1 MLYPLISLFLFF
13 QTIATPASLSQE
25 DCEICQEEFSQ
36 LDLSSVQK
44 REEDFLKAQAV
55 LECYD
60 EIDCPPP
67 GILLICLASYDIF
80 KKLDLQRAEKLMV
93 RLRKGSDQLND
104 SEFLFQNVLFGNL
117 QKAKGDYKRYLEH
130 FQMLENELPKS
141 EIYCQ
146 YRMEYFKNIADG
158 FNLLNDYENELLYL
172 LRMQSTDCERNKE
185 TFLQLKSDILA
196 ANMNLGRHENFES
209 QALELKEGYLK
220 QKETIS
226 SLSVLN
232 DMTEFFTKREKE
244 KAFKYSQEYWDLVR
258 TYSDASLT
266 TKNNAL
272 KVFIQSSLRI
282 KAPEISLDFAKYIEQ
297 RDSILI
303 REKLSMRNQALL
315 EYNTLEIASRN
326 KQLLLEN
333 EIIENENEIIEN
345 RNRVSYFF
353 IAFIVGFSILFIYY
367 LYNRN
372 SKRELRL
379 KLEKV
384 LARDEERNNLAKK
397 LHDEVATD
405 MALLSQ
411 KLRDENL
418 RKNLLDLRGNIRGI
432 SHELS
437 TEDFEEI
444 SFEDQIKN
452 LMVDMMD
459 LGVQLN
465 PKGLNEQDWT
475 NYSNGFKK
483 MLYLVIKEAVVNA
496 QTHGKAK
503 NIDLVFDA
511 GKKSMLVGIK
521 DDGIGFDTEAKVQ
534 GIGIRNMKKRVKE
547 VDGLLEILSSPGN
560 GAEFKFTLPIER

>member
-13 QTIATPASLSQE
+13 QTLANPISLAQE

-36 LDLSSVQK
+36 LHLMDAQEKVKEFS
-44 REEDFLKAQAV
+44 KAQII
-55 LECYD
+55 LECFD
-60 EIDCPPP
+60 RTNCPPP
-67 GILLICLASYDIF
+67 PILLIVLAGYDIKKKEDLPRAEKMLVRLGKRNERDELSAIELFYFNLALGNLNIERGYFDDNIKKF
-80 KKLDLQRAEKLMV
+80 KKLAEGV
-93 RLRKGSDQLND
+93 NSP
-104 SEFLFQNVLFGNL
+104 E
-117 QKAKGDYKRYLEH
+117 
-130 FQMLENELPKS
+130 
-141 EIYCQ
+141 YCQ
-146 YRMEYFKNIADG
+146 IQLEYFKQIERSYAGKEDFKNQ
-158 FNLLNDYENELLYL
+158 LVYLNKML
-172 LRMQSTDCERNKE
+172 SVDCEQNVN
-185 TFLQLKSDILA
+185 TFLGIKRKVLN
-196 ANMNLGRHENFES
+196 ANMKLGRFENYEK
-209 QALELKEGYLK
+209 QAIELKEEYLNK
-220 QKETIS
+220 ADT
-226 SLSVLN
+226 SLAVSALSDIVY
-232 DMTEFFTKREKE
+232 FFTETSQNKE
-244 KAFKYSQEYWDLVR
+244 KALKYAQERFNLSQA
-258 TYSDASLT
+258 YSETSLRSR
-266 TKNNAL
+266 NNAL
-272 KVFIQSSLRI
+272 QDLIQASLRI
-282 KAPEISLDFAKYIEQ
+282 KNPEISAGFSEYIEQ
-297 RDSILI
+297 NDSISL
-303 REKLSMRNQALL
+303 REKRSLQNQALL
-315 EYNTLEIASRN
+315 EYNSLQIDSKN
-326 KQLLLEN
+326 KQLLL
-333 EIIENENEIIEN
+333 ENEIIEN

-353 IAFIVGFSILFIYY
+353 IAFIVGFSILFVYY
-367 LYNRN
+367 LYNRS

-465 PKGLNEQDWT
+465 SKGLKEQDWT
-475 NYSNGFKK
+475 TYSNAFKK

-503 NIDLVFDA
+503 NIDLIFDA
-511 GKKSMLVGIK
+511 GKKSMLLGIK
-521 DDGIGFDTEAKVQ
+521 DDGTGFDTEAKVQ

>member
-13 QTIATPASLSQE
+13 QTSVSPANPALE
-25 DCEICQEEFSQ
+25 DCVICQEQYNDISPN
-36 LDLSSVQK
+36 LGLVQSK
-44 REEDFLKAQAV
+44 EVEFLKAQKV

-60 EIDCPPP
+60 EANCPPP
-67 GILLICLASYDIF
+67 PLLLMVLASYDVN
-80 KKLDLQRAEKLMV
+80 KKTDLPRAENLLI
-93 RLRKGSDQLND
+93 RLDKRYDDLSDGEAYYYNLLLGNFFYTKGN
-104 SEFLFQNVLFGNL
+104 
-117 QKAKGDYKRYLEH
+117 YKRLIEKFKALEG
-130 FQMLENELPKS
+130 ELDS
-141 EIYCQ
+141 SQSYCQ
-146 YRMEYFKNIADG
+146 IRLEYLKQIEKGYGAQEDFKNQLVYLNKML
-158 FNLLNDYENELLYL
+158 NL
-172 LRMQSTDCERNKE
+172 DCERNAE
-185 TFLQLKSDILA
+185 TFLEVKLKVLN
-196 ANMNLGRHENFES
+196 ANMKLGRFENYEK
-209 QALELKEGYLK
+209 QAIELKEGYLL
-220 QKETIS
+220 QGDTVRTINT
-226 SLSVLN
+226 LSN
-232 DMTEFFTKREKE
+232 IFEYYTERFQNKDQ
-244 KAFKYSQEYWDLVR
+244 AFKYGKEKFDLVQV
-258 TYSDASLT
+258 YSDANLDVK
-266 TKNNAL
+266 KNAFQD
-272 KVFIQSSLRI
+272 FIQAKLWTELPTVS
-282 KAPEISLDFAKYIEQ
+282 ADFIKYIEI
-297 RDSILI
+297 RDSIFSRDTYAL
-303 REKLSMRNQALL
+303 KNQAYL
-315 EYNTLEIASRN
+315 EYNSLKIDSKN
-326 KQLLLEN
+326 KQLLL
-333 EIIENENEIIEN
+333 ENEIIEN

-367 LYNRN
+367 LYNRS

-475 NYSNGFKK
+475 TYSNGFKK

-511 GKKSMLVGIK
+511 GKKSMLLGIK
-521 DDGIGFDTEAKVQ
+521 DDGTGFDTETKVQ